1 MAAQYGFKLTFG
13 NFSFSRHRYDLIILS
28 CETGP
33 ARNDDKN
40 PFHRQ
45 PACGNGQISLLQQ
58 IVA

>member
-13 NFSFSRHRYDLIILS
+13 DLAFSRHRYDLIIQS
-28 CETGP
+28 CETRP
-33 ARNDDKN
+33 PRHDDKY

-58 IVA
+58 CVA